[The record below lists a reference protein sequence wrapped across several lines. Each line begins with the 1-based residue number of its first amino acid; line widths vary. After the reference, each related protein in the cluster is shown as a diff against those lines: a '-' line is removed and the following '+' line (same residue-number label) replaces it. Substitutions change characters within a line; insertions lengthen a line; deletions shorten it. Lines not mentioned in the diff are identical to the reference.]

1 MKNHNKPTVSIILPN
16 HNYAQYIGDAI
27 DSVRTQT
34 FSDWECIIIDDAST
48 DDSMSVIRRHTG
60 HDSRFQIIRNNG
72 ETPLGT
78 SAARNLGLDMARG
91 EYIAFLDSDDC
102 FTQYALEMLV
112 HLARAT
118 RADMVG
124 GGVNI
129 VAPSFQLHIP
139 DAPRSVPPEKFGTYP
154 PGAFLLND
162 PVNKWCWIWRRI
174 YRRELIGTTRFLP
187 EMTSF
192 GDDLTFMLD
201 ILWRAGSITE
211 TPTASVFHRAHPA
224 SITGT
229 EFSNKN
235 FDFFPTYFKYL
246 KQNILDKYDTTFLKT
261 FYRSSFN
268 YLLMETLFKP
278 RQIGTHQT
286 AAARALVKSA
296 KHIPRKYLT
305 LKQRIIC
312 HFLQCL
318 K

>member
-1 MKNHNKPTVSIILPN
+1 MKMQHTPTISIILPN

-48 DDSMSVIRRHTG
+48 DDSVSVIRRHTG
-60 HDSRFQIIRNNG
+60 NDSRFQIIQNNG
-72 ETPLGT
+72 ASRGT
-78 SAARNLGLDMARG
+78 SVTRNMGLDTARG

-118 RADMVG
+118 RADIVG

-129 VAPSFQLHIP
+129 VASSFQLDIP
-139 DAPRSVPPEKFGTYP
+139 NTPRSVPPENFGTYP
-154 PGAFLLND
+154 TNSTFLLND
-162 PVNKWCWIWRRI
+162 PINKWCWIWRRI
-174 YRRELIGTTRFLP
+174 YKRTLIGTTRFP
-187 EMTSF
+187 PNMTSF

-224 SITGT
+224 SITGA

-235 FDFFPTYFKYL
+235 FDFFPAYFEHARN
-246 KQNILDKYDTTFLKT
+246 NILDKYNTAFLKT
-261 FYRSSFN
+261 FYRSNFS

-278 RQIGTHQT
+278 RQIGIHQA
-286 AAARALVKSA
+286 AAARCLIAAA
-296 KHIPRKYLT
+296 KHIPREYLT